1 MGKYLVIPLVLFLAG
16 CGAQVLMQG
25 EPNFNTA
32 ILLPDP
38 TAAARNYVNLGLTP
52 AAVPPGCQDNP
63 VADSPTVNNCIYA
76 IKAIIDD
83 HYREYRITLHHFADD
98 GNAAADVTVL
108 GLTTAA
114 TGPISTVA
122 KTILAGAGAFVSGTK
137 SILNQDLLYKQT
149 IEILI
154 NQMDTDRDT
163 QFKTMLNEM
172 SGTYTMRQAKDDLL
186 LYFAA
191 GTWDHAITSLQTAV
205 AANQANC
212 KAQTDAAKVTQA
224 QLGGKGTPPGAT
236 PSDTTS
242 ASSSTTACPP
252 AGAQPPPLTP
262 ASAAVGKVFSALTG
276 VGTFRVDKAVTS
288 AGLITVSF
296 APDGKT
302 YSPLQPMAFT
312 LFVQY
317 VNPVPAN

>member
-1 MGKYLVIPLVLFLAG
+1 MGKYLAIPLALLLAG
-16 CGAQVLMQG
+16 CNSVLIQG

-38 TAAARNYVNLGLTP
+38 TAAARNSVNLGLTP
-52 AAVPPGCQDNP
+52 ASVPTVCRDDST
-63 VADSPTVNNCIYA
+63 ADSQTVNACVYA
-76 IKAIIDD
+76 VKAIIDD
-83 HYREYRITLHHFADD
+83 HYREYRITLHHVADD
-98 GNAAADVTVL
+98 GNAAADMTVL

-122 KTILAGAGAFVSGTK
+122 KTILAGAGAFVSGSK

-186 LYFAA
+186 VYFAA

-236 PSDTTS
+236 PNDTAPPSTS
-242 ASSSTTACPP
+242 ATACPP
-252 AGAQPPPLTP
+252 TGAQPPPLTP
-262 ASAAVGKVFSALTG
+262 AVAAVGKVFSALTG
-276 VGTFRVDKAVTS
+276 VGTFRVDKAATS
-288 AGLITVSF
+288 TGLITVSF

-302 YSPLQPMAFT
+302 YSALQPMAFS
-312 LFVQY
+312 LFAQY
-317 VNPVPAN
+317 VSPVPIN